1 MRHHSLRKLRGV
13 ALALVLAGSLI
24 APGCSSG
31 DDASDTSTGADSNE
45 TGVTAPTGSRQ
56 GVPLGD
62 VDLPPLEMVEQEDG
76 TLEADITSEA
86 LFDINS
92 AELKPEATT
101 VVEQLGQN
109 LATGSYHVRVDGF
122 TDGLGAEDYNLQLS
136 LERAQSL
143 AQAIGNLG
151 TAQHVQA
158 CGRGE
163 EGTDGESEDP
173 SARRVVI
180 TLSTQPFPEDCS

>member
-1 MRHHSLRKLRGV
+1 MRRHSLRAFRGA
-13 ALALVLAGSLI
+13 ALALVIAGSLI
-24 APGCSSG
+24 AVGCSSG
-31 DDASDTSTGADSNE
+31 DDGSDMSTRADSNE
-45 TGVTAPTGSRQ
+45 TGATAPTGSRQ

-62 VDLPPLEMVEQEDG
+62 VELPPLEMVEQEDG

-101 VVEQLGQN
+101 LVEQLGQN